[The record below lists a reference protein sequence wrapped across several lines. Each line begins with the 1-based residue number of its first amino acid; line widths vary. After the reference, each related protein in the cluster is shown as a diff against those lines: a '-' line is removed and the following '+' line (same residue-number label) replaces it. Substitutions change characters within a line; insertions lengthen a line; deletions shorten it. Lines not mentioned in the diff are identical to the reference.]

1 MRARDPRRSRPLLG
15 ATAVVTVVI
24 VVAVVVLAACGG
36 DSGSAEELC
45 DIVRT
50 DHTVGAVFAGF
61 DPTDTDHALEQLR
74 AARVTLGEL
83 HDAAP
88 DEVRDDLTTE
98 IEYVQALID
107 GLEGVTDGD
116 PERAVEV
123 VQQVT
128 DEHDAVGD
136 AAAALAAFSQEHCEP

>member
-1 MRARDPRRSRPLLG
+1 LVG
-15 ATAVVTVVI
+15 AIAVVAL
-24 VVAVVVLAACGG
+24 VACSG

-45 DIVRT
+45 EIVRT
-50 DHTVGAVFAGF
+50 DRTVGAVFSGF
-61 DPTDTDHALEQLR
+61 DPTDTERALEQLR

-128 DEHDAVGD
+128 DEHEGVGD

>member
-1 MRARDPRRSRPLLG
+1 MTARDPRRSRPPAG
-15 ATAVVTVVI
+15 AIAVIAVV
-24 VVAVVVLAACGG
+24 ALAACGDDG
-36 DSGSAEELC
+36 GSAGELC

-50 DHTVGAVFAGF
+50 DRTVGAVFAGF
-61 DPTDTDHALEQLR
+61 DPTDTERALEQLR

-83 HDAAP
+83 LDAAP

-116 PERAVEV
+116 AERAVEV

-128 DEHDAVGD
+128 DEYDTVGD
-136 AAAALAAFSQEHCEP
+136 AAAALAAFSQESCKP

>member
-1 MRARDPRRSRPLLG
+1 MTAHDQRRSRPLVGLIALVG
-15 ATAVVTVVI
+15 LMGLTA
-24 VVAVVVLAACGG
+24 CSS

-45 DIVRT
+45 EIVRT
-50 DHTVGAVFAGF
+50 DRTVGAVFAGF
-61 DPTDTDHALEQLR
+61 DPTDTEHALEQLR

-98 IEYVQALID
+98 IDYVQALIE
-107 GLEGVTDGD
+107 GLEGVGDGD
-116 PERAVEV
+116 PEGAVDV

-128 DEHDAVGD
+128 DEHDDVGD